1 MPPTAHSLD
10 LCQEPLGHKDSLTLS
25 SPLSTPTGCQPDAFQ
40 LQEAQALGLLTKPTP
55 LLPQPFPGAKNR
67 LQGEGELKAC
77 SCTGTEGNMLKLGTH
92 FPIADAVSGGHS
104 PVPLEL

>member
-1 MPPTAHSLD
+1 M
-10 LCQEPLGHKDSLTLS
+10 
-25 SPLSTPTGCQPDAFQ
+25 
-40 LQEAQALGLLTKPTP
+40 GLLRKPTP

-104 PVPLEL
+104 PVPLELQFLMHLFYHPPLSLLGICGLA